1 MLLDLTFPFCCEI
14 NALVCFNHIEH
25 PFLFPCLLPK
35 PHFLEY
41 NARRTTRILIT
52 LQPSNPFVCRCLV
65 PLINLPITNKVHS
78 LAASMSEANLSL
90 LFVQRSWHQ
99 LRSSATSPLETIPW
113 SQNSGSALP
122 CVWIVIQASNGVG
135 PANPWEVGWG
145 PQLRPLHSKPG
156 SPQGDLC
163 CSWRHC
169 WSNWHHP
176 DGNCRTKPLFG
187 TNTFPVS

>member
-78 LAASMSEANLSL
+78 LAASMSEAELEPSLCPTILTSAALVRDVSFGDHSVVSKLRLSTAL
-90 LFVQRSWHQ
+90 CLDCDSGIQRRGARQSMRSW
-99 LRSSATSPLETIPW
+99 LRSAT
-113 SQNSGSALP
+113 
-122 CVWIVIQASNGVG
+122 
-135 PANPWEVGWG
+135 
-145 PQLRPLHSKPG
+145 
-156 SPQGDLC
+156 
-163 CSWRHC
+163 
-169 WSNWHHP
+169 
-176 DGNCRTKPLFG
+176 
-187 TNTFPVS
+187 